1 MQKHTDREYESELA
15 TLRERVLLM
24 GAAVEQ
30 MVGSALDA
38 FERRDV
44 ALAQRAIENDDQI
57 DQLEMEIDRLC
68 LRILALRQPVASDLR
83 FITMSLKVVT
93 DLERSGDLAVNVSER
108 VVELGS
114 FPAMP
119 AHDLICRMGSLALG
133 MLRDALDAFV
143 NSDALKAQAVTE
155 RDNSVDALYEQ
166 LFPELGAI
174 MRSNPENVDSASRL
188 QSIGKYVERLADH
201 ATNIAELVVF
211 MVRGQ
216 DVRHRFEIAQVGR
229 R

>member
-1 MQKHTDREYESELA
+1 MQKHTDREYENELR

-24 GAAVEQ
+24 GATVEQ
-30 MVGSALDA
+30 LIGAALDA

-57 DQLEMEIDRLC
+57 DHLEVEIDTTM
-68 LRILALRQPVASDLR
+68 LADTCAEAAGGSDLR
-83 FITMSLKVVT
+83 FIMMSLKVVT

-108 VVELGS
+108 VIELGS
-114 FPAMP
+114 IPAMP
-119 AHDLICRMGSLALG
+119 AHDLICRMGSLAQG

-143 NSDALKAQAVTE
+143 TGDALKAQAVTE

-174 MRSNPENVDSASRL
+174 MRSDPESVESATRL

-201 ATNIAELVVF
+201 ATNIADMVVF

-216 DVRHRFEIAQVGR
+216 DVRHGFEVAKAGHR
-229 R
+229 

>member
-1 MQKHTDREYESELA
+1 LQKHTDREYESELA

-30 MVGSALDA
+30 TIGVALEA

-44 ALAQRAIENDDQI
+44 SLAQRAIDNDDPI
-57 DQLEMEIDRLC
+57 DKLEVEIDRLC

-83 FITMSLKVVT
+83 FITMALKVVT
-93 DLERSGDLAVNVSER
+93 DLERSGDLAVNVGER

-119 AHDLICRMGSLALG
+119 AHDLICRMGSLAQG

-143 NSDALKAQAVTE
+143 NRDALKAQAVTE
-155 RDNSVDALYEQ
+155 RDKSVDALYEQ

-174 MRSNPENVDSASRL
+174 IRSSPENVDSATRL

-216 DVRHRFEIAQVGR
+216 DVRHRFELAQGSHR
-229 R
+229 

>member
-1 MQKHTDREYESELA
+1 MQKHTDREYENELA
-15 TLRERVLLM
+15 TLRERVILM

-30 MVGSALDA
+30 MLGVSLDA
-38 FERRDV
+38 FERREIE
-44 ALAQRAIENDDQI
+44 LAQRVIDNDDRI
-57 DQLEMEIDRLC
+57 DQLEIEIDKLC

-83 FITMSLKVVT
+83 FITMALKVVT
-93 DLERSGDLAVNVSER
+93 DLERSGDLAVNISER

-114 FPAMP
+114 FATVP
-119 AHDLICRMGSLALG
+119 AHDVIGRMGSLAQG

-143 NSDALKAQAVTE
+143 SGDALKAQLVLE

-166 LFPELGAI
+166 LFPTLGAM
-174 MRSNPENVDSASRL
+174 MRANPEHVEPATRL

-201 ATNIAELVVF
+201 ATNIAELVIF

-216 DVRHRFEIAQVGR
+216 DVRHRLEAAQSGR

>member
-1 MQKHTDREYESELA
+1 LQKHTDREYENELE

-24 GAAVEQ
+24 GATVEQ
-30 MVGSALDA
+30 LIGAALDA

-57 DQLEMEIDRLC
+57 DHLEVDIDRLC

-83 FITMSLKVVT
+83 FIAMSLKVVT

-114 FPAMP
+114 FPSMP
-119 AHDLICRMGSLALG
+119 AHDIICRMGSLAQG

-143 NSDALKAQAVTE
+143 NGDALKAQAVTE

-174 MRSNPENVDSASRL
+174 MRTDPESVDSASRL

-201 ATNIAELVVF
+201 ATNIAEMVVF

-216 DVRHRFEIAQVGR
+216 DVRHGFEVAHAGR

>member
-30 MVGSALDA
+30 TIGAALEA

-57 DQLEMEIDRLC
+57 DQLEVEIDRLC

-114 FPAMP
+114 FSAMP
-119 AHDLICRMGSLALG
+119 AHDIICRMGSLAQG

-143 NSDALKAQAVTE
+143 NGDALKAQEVTE
-155 RDNSVDALYEQ
+155 RDNSVNALYEQ

-174 MRSNPENVDSASRL
+174 MRSNPENVDAASRL

-216 DVRHRFEIAQVGR
+216 DVRHRFEVAQGGR